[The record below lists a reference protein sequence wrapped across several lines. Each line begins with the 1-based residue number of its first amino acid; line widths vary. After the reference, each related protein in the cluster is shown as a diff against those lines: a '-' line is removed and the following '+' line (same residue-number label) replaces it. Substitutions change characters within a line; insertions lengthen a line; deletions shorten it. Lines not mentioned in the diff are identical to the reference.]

1 MEFEIRSLK
10 KDSITFFLRQTDV
23 SIANGLRRIL
33 ISEIPTLAIES
44 VRISENNT
52 IYNDEYIAHRLGLIP
67 LAVSPKEFVYAD
79 DCTCIGAGC
88 EHCSILLSLD
98 VDCNT
103 HGRCTV
109 TTNDLQAQRSKP
121 VDLFGPLD
129 FQIPIVELKRGQSL
143 HLTALAT
150 KGLPSVHAKWG
161 ATTAVAYKI
170 EPRILIKSEI
180 ERTLSEKD
188 RQRVV
193 DCCPVGVFE
202 LVKEQPRVRDLED
215 LGMLAAPNH
224 WNCTMCR
231 KCIDVAATELKAP
244 NLLSID
250 GSHCDDETNYQF
262 TVEMTGALSPKEV
275 MDLAFSS
282 LKQKLQMWL
291 YE

>member
-10 KDSITFFLRQTDV
+10 KDTISFFLNQTDV
-23 SIANGLRRIL
+23 SIANAMRRIL
-33 ISEIPTLAIES
+33 IAEIPTLAIES

-52 IYNDEYIAHRLGLIP
+52 MYNDEYIAHRLGLIP
-67 LAVSPKEFVYAD
+67 LAVSPEEFVFAN

-88 EHCSILLSLD
+88 EQCSILLSLD
-98 VDCNT
+98 VDCNA

-109 TTNDLQAQRSKP
+109 TTDHLQLQRSKP
-121 VDLFGPLD
+121 VDLVGPLD

-143 HLTALAT
+143 HLTALAV

-170 EPRILIKSEI
+170 EPRISINPEI

-193 DCCPVGVFE
+193 DCCPAGVFG
-202 LVKEQPRVRDLED
+202 LATEQPKLQDLED
-215 LGMLAAPNH
+215 LGILTVSNH

-231 KCIDVAATELKAP
+231 KCIDVAATELKVS

-262 TVEMTGALSPKEV
+262 TVETNGALSSKEV
-275 MDLAFSS
+275 MNLAFSS